1 MTDRILIGDLEK
13 PMAAVES
20 RSSAQKKA
28 GKPTQLVSRSAGR
41 FDGPATNQYQRFI
54 N

>member
-1 MTDRILIGDLEK
+1 MRFRKADGG
-13 PMAAVES
+13 AVES
-20 RSSAQKKA
+20 RTSAQKKV

-41 FDGPATNQYQRFI
+41 FDWPATNQYKRFI

>member
-1 MTDRILIGDLEK
+1 MA
-13 PMAAVES
+13 AAVES

-41 FDGPATNQYQRFI
+41 FDWPATNQYKRFI